1 MSSSRRT
8 PSPLVDHPATAAPLR
23 EVMSRFATGVVVLTV
38 GGEQIH
44 GMTANAFSSVSLDPP
59 SVLCCISHGAVM
71 YNAITSAGRFGVS
84 IMGADQEG
92 AARYFA
98 DKNRPLG
105 PAQFEE
111 VDWFP
116 GEETRVPLLSGAL
129 AWLECEIAD
138 SHESGD
144 HSIFIGNVLSSS
156 LGSRPDGDQDGLLFF
171 GGRFFNGLRSRR
183 A

>member
-1 MSSSRRT
+1 MSSNRRT
-8 PSPLVDHPATAAPLR
+8 TSPLVDPPATAAPLR

-38 GGEQIH
+38 GGEEIH

-71 YNAITSAGRFGVS
+71 YNAITAAQRFAVS

-92 AARYFA
+92 VARYFA

-105 PAQFEE
+105 PDQFEG

-116 GEETRVPLLSGAL
+116 GQKTQAPLLSGAL

-138 SHESGD
+138 SYESGD
-144 HSIFIGNVLSSS
+144 HSIFIGKVLSSS
-156 LGSRPDGDQDGLLFF
+156 RGSDQEGLLFF
-171 GGRFFNGLRSRR
+171 SGRYFNRMQRLP
-183 A
+183 